1 MFERPK
7 DVFDGS
13 PAHFHGIGL
22 SIKSLLYIVHHI
34 LVLPAPDATVLA
46 RRALIPL
53 RTTRASTRPVNVD
66 LEASL
71 IGGEAMNCSL
81 PRWTL
86 VFVISSDV
94 DEVGLVVATRS
105 LRV

>member
-1 MFERPK
+1 MLNGP
-7 DVFDGS
+7 S
-13 PAHFHGIGL
+13 AHLHGIGL
-22 SIKSLLYIVHHI
+22 AIKSLLYSVHHV

-46 RRALIPL
+46 RRALTL
-53 RTTRASTRPVNVD
+53 QRTTRATTRPVHVD
-66 LEASL
+66 LQAPL
-71 IGGEAMNCSL
+71 IGGEAMNGPL

-94 DEVGLVVATRS
+94 NEVGLVVATRS